1 VDKVKVEFDVTP
13 LVQLQ
18 KNLEDFAQKP
28 FYDAFR
34 RSLKRALD
42 SGALIAYRL
51 FAEQYRG
58 SVARLKREK
67 MIQSVITNGNGRDV
81 SSISAGLN
89 LSAKRVSISAFS
101 ARQNKEGVRW
111 GNGQFVK
118 SGFKAP
124 TGFSTTSDGNIG
136 TESFTFFKR
145 IGAFS
150 HPRKG
155 SYAGRILVRGP
166 NKGKPILRE
175 RLKKLMGYSAAVA
188 LGEREAA
195 RTEVMA
201 QTIQQFDK
209 EFDHNF
215 NFYLQRA
222 LDRANK
228 KLGVG

>member
-1 VDKVKVEFDVTP
+1 MKIEFDLTP
-13 LVQLQ
+13 LIQLQ
-18 KNLEDFAQKP
+18 KNLDAFAQKP
-28 FYDAFR
+28 LLDAFR

-51 FAEQYRG
+51 FADQYRG
-58 SVARLKREK
+58 SVARLKKEK
-67 MIQSVITNGNGRDV
+67 LIRSIVTDGDGKSLDT
-81 SSISAGLN
+81 ISAGIN
-89 LSAKRVSISAFS
+89 FSAKRISISAFS
-101 ARQNKEGVRW
+101 ARQNKAGVRW

-124 TGFSTTSDGNIG
+124 TGFSTTSSGDIG
-136 TESFTFFKR
+136 SDSFTFFKR
-145 IGAFS
+145 IGSFS
-150 HPRKG
+150 HPKKG

-188 LGEREAA
+188 LGERDHARNEIVA
-195 RTEVMA
+195 RT
-201 QTIQQFDK
+201 IDQFDK

-222 LDRANK
+222 LDRANR
-228 KLGVG
+228 KLGVE